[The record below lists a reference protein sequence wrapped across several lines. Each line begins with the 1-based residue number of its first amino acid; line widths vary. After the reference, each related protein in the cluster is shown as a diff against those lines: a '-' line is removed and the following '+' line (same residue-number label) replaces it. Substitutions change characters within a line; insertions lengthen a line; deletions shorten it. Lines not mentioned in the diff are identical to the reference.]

1 MAETFLAM
9 NVSGELLCDLEGV
22 KPLLGAGR
30 INFQQA
36 GGVALC
42 TYLQKVSALGILL
55 ESTTALISM

>member
-1 MAETFLAM
+1 M